1 MLQNKHHLQCRWHQQ
16 QMLVVASP
24 SMPGVC
30 WGFPNARVSIWCG
43 SRPYKSRTCKGTEH
57 KLQLWEDSLLPGGCC
72 STAGSSDRLCT
83 CTNWPLGTSP
93 APSALKS
100 LSLVYYNKA
109 FFLGE
114 LLRNLVFATAVMSS
128 QANWYF
134 HSLVQMSSLSKWWV
148 SPVKCFVLAVLQID
162 QAALK
167 IFESFFSV
175 TPALMTD
182 QGKSD

>member
-1 MLQNKHHLQCRWHQQ
+1 MTPATKA
-16 QMLVVASP
+16 VVMASP
-24 SMPGVC
+24 LMPGVC
-30 WGFPNARVSIWCG
+30 WGFPNARVSIWCDLG
-43 SRPYKSRTCKGTEH
+43 PTRAEPARAQSTNCSCEKTACCQEAAAA
-57 KLQLWEDSLLPGGCC
+57 LLAAL
-72 STAGSSDRLCT
+72 TWLCT

-114 LLRNLVFATAVMSS
+114 LLRNPVFATAVMSS
-128 QANWYF
+128 HANWYF

-148 SPVKCFVLAVLQID
+148 SPVKCFVLAVLRTD
-162 QAALK
+162 QAAPK